1 MTDHTP
7 ILMLGAGR
15 LGGALLDGW
24 SLTSAFAAADLMI
37 RDPQPGPAAQN
48 AVQAGAA
55 LNPPDPEL
63 KRARTVL
70 LAVKPQVWREAAA
83 AIAPHL
89 AEDAVIVSVAAGVRA
104 ADISQG
110 FGGRPVARIMPI
122 TAIAVAKGAG
132 GAYAPDAAARAA
144 AHALFDP
151 VARLVDVE
159 DEALMDAVTAV
170 CGSAPAYLYA
180 FTEALEAAG
189 VREGLA
195 PEAAQ
200 ALARATMAGAA
211 ALMADS
217 GEEPAELRRQVT
229 SPGGTTAAALEV
241 LMGEEGLPSLLRKA
255 VAAAARRSREL
266 SKS

>member
-1 MTDHTP
+1 MTDHVP

-24 SLTSAFAAADLMI
+24 SLTQAFRPADLMI
-37 RDPQPGPAAQN
+37 RDPAPGASAQKAA
-48 AVQAGAA
+48 AEGAR
-55 LNPPDPEL
+55 LNPPDSEL
-63 KRARTVL
+63 ARARTVL
-70 LAVKPQVWREAAA
+70 LMVKPQVWRDAAA

-89 AEDAVIVSVAAGVRA
+89 APDAAIVSVAAGVRA
-104 ADISQG
+104 ADISG
-110 FGGRPVARIMPI
+110 AFGGRPAARIMPI

-132 GAYAPDAAARAA
+132 GAYAPDPAARQA

-151 VARLVDVE
+151 VSSLVDIE
-159 DEALMDAVTAV
+159 DEALMDAVTGV

-189 VREGLA
+189 EAEGL
-195 PEAAQ
+195 PRQAART
-200 ALARATMAGAA
+200 LARATMAGAA
-211 ALMADS
+211 ALMAAS

-241 LMGEEGLPSLLRKA
+241 LMGDHGLGPLLREA
-255 VAAAARRSREL
+255 VAAAARRSGEL